1 MKIKDTAIN
10 VLKTERTGLD
20 ALIKAFNADTP
31 APFLEAFEQAV
42 ELCQKVKGR
51 IILSGMGKSGH
62 IARKI
67 SSTLAS
73 TGTPSY
79 FVHPG
84 EASHGDLGMI
94 SDQDVV
100 IALSNSGNTRELT
113 DLLAYTIRY
122 KIPLIAITSGEKS
135 DLSSAA
141 TVTLLLPSA
150 DEACTMTKAPT
161 TSTLMSLAL
170 GDALAVVLLEQR
182 GFTSDDFHK
191 FHPGGKLGA
200 ALKRV
205 ASIMRPLD
213 QHMLCSPETK
223 LVDAVAMMDASGLGC
238 VGIVDEDRKLRGIIT
253 DGDLRRHFED
263 AGKSLSA
270 ADIMTRDPIH
280 IGPEHI
286 ANEALKLMSDHKIT
300 AIFVLDD
307 HKKVVGFLHIHD
319 FLDMGVA

>member
-1 MKIKDTAIN
+1 MNIKDTAIS
-10 VLKTERTGLD
+10 VLETERAGLQ
-20 ALIKAFNADTP
+20 ALITAFESPSKASL
-31 APFLEAFEQAV
+31 LEAFEQAV
-42 ELCQKVKGR
+42 TLCQNVKGR
-51 IILSGMGKSGH
+51 VILSGMGKSGH

-94 SDQDVV
+94 NDQDVV

-113 DLLAYTIRY
+113 DLLAYTTRY

-150 DEACTMTKAPT
+150 DEACAITKAPT
-161 TSTLMSLAL
+161 TSTLMTLAL
-170 GDALAVVLLEQR
+170 GDALAVVLLKQR

-205 ASIMRPLD
+205 ASIMRPID
-213 QHMLCSPETK
+213 QHMLCRPETK
-223 LVDAVAMMDASGLGC
+223 LTDAVASMGASRLGC
-238 VGIVDEDRKLRGIIT
+238 IGIIDEDNILHGIIT
-253 DGDLRRHFED
+253 DGDLRRHFTN
-263 AGKSLSA
+263 AAKPLTA
-270 ADIMTRDPIH
+270 ADIMTQDPIH
-280 IGPEHI
+280 ISQEQT
-286 ANEALKLMSDHKIT
+286 AKEALMLMSDHKIT
-300 AIFVLDD
+300 AIFVLDE

>member
-10 VLKTERTGLD
+10 VLKTERAGLD
-20 ALIKAFNADTP
+20 ALIKAFGTECH
-31 APFLEAFEQAV
+31 APLLDAFEQAV
-42 ELCQKVKGR
+42 ALCQNVKGR
-51 IILSGMGKSGH
+51 VILSGMGKSGH

-94 SDQDVV
+94 SDNDVV
-100 IALSNSGNTRELT
+100 IALSNSGNTGELT
-113 DLLAYTIRY
+113 DLLAYTSRY
-122 KIPLIAITSGEKS
+122 KIPLIAITSGEHS

-141 TVTLLLPSA
+141 TVTLLLPPA
-150 DEACTMTKAPT
+150 DEACAITKAPT
-161 TSTLMSLAL
+161 TSTLMTLAL

-205 ASIMRPLD
+205 AAIMRPID
-213 QHMLCSPETK
+213 QHMLCRSETD
-223 LVDAVAMMDASGLGC
+223 LADAVAMMDTSRLGC
-238 VGIVDEDRKLRGIIT
+238 VGIINEDNQLLGIIT
-253 DGDLRRHFED
+253 DGDLRRHFTD
-263 AGKSLSA
+263 ASKSLTA
-270 ADIMTRDPIH
+270 ADIMTHDPIH
-280 IGPEHI
+280 IGQDHI

-300 AIFVLDD
+300 AIFVLDEN
-307 HKKVVGFLHIHD
+307 KKAVGFLHIHD